1 VWKLEQELTKAAGM
15 EVPNELRHEL
25 LVLPNQVRFTDH
37 NQLVLRESIEHADGD
52 RLGREGDA
60 VTRHHLLELQAR
72 DSRQVAASRGY
83 GTER

>member
-1 VWKLEQELTKAAGM
+1 M

-37 NQLVLRESIEHADGD
+37 NQ
-52 RLGREGDA
+52 
-60 VTRHHLLELQAR
+60 